1 MDFLIDA
8 DVIIDFFNG
17 KTELFEF
24 FQDTENKYVSVLTVG
39 ELNHKVLEYK
49 SAKSDYDSAIDIAN
63 DFCHLLHIINVD
75 ERIAVEYGKLK
86 AKYCQQNQEIVGSD
100 STSISDSKLWLCA
113 TAIIRDMVF
122 VTNDESVTQVKEVV
136 TKKIG

>member
-17 KTELFEF
+17 KTEFFDFFE
-24 FQDTENKYVSVLTVG
+24 DTENKYVSVLTVG
-39 ELNHKVLEYK
+39 ELNHKVLQYK
-49 SAKSDYDSAIDIAN
+49 SATPDYDSVIDIAN

-86 AKYCQQNQEIVGSD
+86 AKYDQIE
-100 STSISDSKLWLCA
+100 DSKLWLCA
-113 TAIIRDMVF
+113 TAITRNMVF
-122 VTNDESVTQVKEVV
+122 VTNDETVAQVKEVV
-136 TKKIG
+136 IKKIC

>member
-17 KTELFEF
+17 KTELFDF
-24 FQDTENKYVSVLTVG
+24 FEDTENKYVSVLTVG

-49 SAKSDYDSAIDIAN
+49 SAKPDTDNVVDIAN

-75 ERIAVEYGKLK
+75 ERIAVQYGKLK
-86 AKYCQQNQEIVGSD
+86 DKYKNLSD
-100 STSISDSKLWLCA
+100 MKLWLCA
-113 TAIIRDMVF
+113 TAITRDMVF
-122 VTNDESVTQVKEVV
+122 VTNDETVLTIKEVV
-136 TKKIG
+136 AKKAF

>member
-8 DVIIDFFNG
+8 DVIIDYFNG
-17 KTELFEF
+17 KTELFDF
-24 FQDTENKYVSVLTVG
+24 FEDTENKYVSVLTVG

-49 SAKSDYDSAIDIAN
+49 SAKPDYDSVIDIAN

-75 ERIAVEYGKLK
+75 ERIAIEYGKLK
-86 AKYCQQNQEIVGSD
+86 AKYNQIE
-100 STSISDSKLWLCA
+100 DSKLWLCA

-122 VTNDESVTQVKEVV
+122 VTNDESVVQVKEVV
-136 TKKIG
+136 IKKIG

>member
-8 DVIIDFFNG
+8 DIIIDFFNG
-17 KTELFEF
+17 KTELIDFFE
-24 FQDTENKYVSVLTVG
+24 DTENKYVSVLTVG

-49 SAKSDYDSAIDIAN
+49 SAKPDYDSVIDIAN

-86 AKYCQQNQEIVGSD
+86 AKYNQIK
-100 STSISDSKLWLCA
+100 DSKLWLCA

-122 VTNDESVTQVKEVV
+122 VTNDESVAQVKEVV
-136 TKKIG
+136 IKKI

>member
-1 MDFLIDA
+1 MDFLINA

-17 KTELFEF
+17 KTELFDF
-24 FQDTENKYVSVLTVG
+24 FKDTENKYVSVLTVG

-49 SAKSDYDSAIDIAN
+49 SAKSDYDSVIDIAN

-86 AKYCQQNQEIVGSD
+86 AKYNQKTVIE
-100 STSISDSKLWLCA
+100 DSKLWLCA

-122 VTNDESVTQVKEVV
+122 VTNDESVAQIKEVV
-136 TKKIG
+136 IKKIV

>member
-17 KTELFEF
+17 KTELFDF

-39 ELNHKVLEYK
+39 ELNHKVIEYK
-49 SAKSDYDSAIDIAN
+49 SAKPDYDSVINIAN

-86 AKYCQQNQEIVGSD
+86 AKYTHNNQQTTIE
-100 STSISDSKLWLCA
+100 DSKLWLCA

-122 VTNDESVTQVKEVV
+122 VTNDDSVAQVKEVV
-136 TKKIG
+136 TKKI

>member
-8 DVIIDFFNG
+8 DVIIDYFNG
-17 KTELFEF
+17 KTELFDF
-24 FQDTENKYVSVLTVG
+24 FEDTENKYVSVLTVG

-49 SAKSDYDSAIDIAN
+49 SAKPDYDSVIDIAN

-86 AKYCQQNQEIVGSD
+86 AKYNQFE
-100 STSISDSKLWLCA
+100 DSKLWLCA

-122 VTNDESVTQVKEVV
+122 VTNDETVAQVKEVV
-136 TKKIG
+136 IKKI

>member
-8 DVIIDFFNG
+8 DVIIDYFNG
-17 KTELFEF
+17 KTELFDF
-24 FQDTENKYVSVLTVG
+24 FEDTENKYVSVLTVG

-49 SAKSDYDSAIDIAN
+49 SAKPDYDSVIDIAN

-75 ERIAVEYGKLK
+75 ERIAIEYGKLK
-86 AKYCQQNQEIVGSD
+86 AKYNQIE
-100 STSISDSKLWLCA
+100 DSKLWLCA

-122 VTNDESVTQVKEVV
+122 VTNDEFVVQVKEVV
-136 TKKIG
+136 IKKI